1 MPDRYAV
8 VWTRAG
14 GAPVKMGN
22 LVATPQECR
31 FSYEPSFLNTGLPGL
46 SLIAPPLLLK
56 TAPLIHKA
64 SERFPL
70 HPRFMA
76 LIPPN
81 LPGNLQR
88 RVYAELLA
96 KLDPPPAPGFETEW
110 AILMMAGHNGI
121 GHVDVFQS
129 DLAAQQWYG
138 QPTPSRAWE
147 PGRSGVWRVLRE
159 EVQQTGH
166 LDVASAKILSDFM
179 GPTPTVGGMT
189 TKLLAAIPN
198 RNIWDGTL
206 ALPGTRKARDASFV
220 DVLVK
225 IEQPG
230 YEGIAAL
237 EDLAY
242 QIHDELNFP
251 VPRRWHLTIEGLH
264 VLAVERFDRTPQGH
278 PIPFESLFTVF
289 AGGSNLVTATTD
301 LELPEVADW
310 LRKLPNLCA
319 LSVTPTLRGVFRRIS
334 LALMLGNGDLHL
346 DNLGLLG
353 GYREV
358 GLSPVYDP
366 TPMRAWSRHNQRLA
380 TPIDFQP
387 GISIYQQIA
396 DVGAKFGL
404 NRSQAV
410 NVLREMFEATS
421 GYVLRIAS
429 LADVPDA
436 RKDFLS
442 RVVQAERQLVLAW
455 LAKAPLG

>member
-8 VWTRAG
+8 VWSRAG

-22 LVATPQECR
+22 LVATSQECR
-31 FSYEPSFLNTGLPGL
+31 FSYEPSFLSTGLPGL

-96 KLDPPPAPGFETEW
+96 KLDPPPAPGFDTEW

-129 DLAAQQWYG
+129 DLAAQLWYG
-138 QPTPSRAWE
+138 QPTPSRVWA
-147 PGRSGVWRVLRE
+147 PGRSGVWQVLRE
-159 EVQQTGH
+159 EVQQTGR
-166 LDVASAKILSDFM
+166 LDVASAKLLTDFM

-189 TKLLAAIPN
+189 TKLLAAIPD
-198 RNIWDGTL
+198 RNTWDGML
-206 ALPGTRKARDASFV
+206 ALPGTREVRGTSFV

-230 YEGIAAL
+230 YEGITAL

-242 QIHDELNFP
+242 QVHDELKFP
-251 VPRRWHLTIEGLH
+251 VPRRWRLTIEGLH
-264 VLAVERFDRTPQGH
+264 VLAVERFDRTLQGL

-289 AGGSNLVTATTD
+289 AGGSTRVASTTD

-319 LSVTPTLRGVFRRIS
+319 LPVTPTLRSVFRRIS

-353 GYREV
+353 GYSEV

-366 TPMRAWSRHNQRLA
+366 APMRAWPKHNQRLA
-380 TPIDFQP
+380 TPIDFQS
-387 GISIYQQIA
+387 GLSIYQQIA
-396 DVGAKFGL
+396 DVGSQFGL
-404 NRSQAV
+404 NRAQAV

-421 GYVLRIAS
+421 GYAQRIAA
-429 LADVPDA
+429 LVDVPGA

-442 RVVQAERQLVLAW
+442 SVVQAERRLVLDW
-455 LAKAPLG
+455 LTKKPRR